1 MAFPAKFID
10 NYYKNIV
17 DFGGI
22 LPRSNTEMIRNVLA
36 KYQAKLI
43 SKDTALEEMRY
54 LDPSTEM
61 EKIRAESIEE
71 ANLAKQIE
79 AGMVEQKYFDDPK
92 KEEDYM
98 LVENKLAMPHPNQD
112 HEVYIKS
119 HIERNKITPS
129 KLFIQNIMLRKQMQ
143 GTATP
148 LPSGREAEPS

>member
-1 MAFPAKFID
+1 
-10 NYYKNIV
+10 
-17 DFGGI
+17 
-22 LPRSNTEMIRNVLA
+22 MIRNVLA
-36 KYQAKLI
+36 KFQAKLI

-98 LVENKLAMPHPNQD
+98 LVENKMAMPHPNQD
-112 HEVYIKS
+112 HQVYIDS
-119 HIERNKITPS
+119 HLERYKITPS
-129 KLFIQNIMLRKQMQ
+129 NLFIQNIMLRKKMM
-143 GTATP
+143 
-148 LPSGREAEPS
+148 